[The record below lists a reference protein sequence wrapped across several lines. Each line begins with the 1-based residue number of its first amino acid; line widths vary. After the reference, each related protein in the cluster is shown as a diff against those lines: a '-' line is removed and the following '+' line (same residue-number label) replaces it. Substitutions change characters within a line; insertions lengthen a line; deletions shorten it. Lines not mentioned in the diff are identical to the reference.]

1 MRLAVKNMQFP
12 RTALPKTSKEHD
24 FKNIQHT
31 IIATT
36 TEILSLK
43 VPFTKKHLF
52 CLVKCLKVSSINSV
66 NPDSTDAI

>member
-1 MRLAVKNMQFP
+1 MKNMQFP
-12 RTALPKTSKEHD
+12 RTALPKTIKEHE

-43 VPFTKKHLF
+43 VSITKKHSF
-52 CLVKCLKVSSINSV
+52 VW
-66 NPDSTDAI
+66 